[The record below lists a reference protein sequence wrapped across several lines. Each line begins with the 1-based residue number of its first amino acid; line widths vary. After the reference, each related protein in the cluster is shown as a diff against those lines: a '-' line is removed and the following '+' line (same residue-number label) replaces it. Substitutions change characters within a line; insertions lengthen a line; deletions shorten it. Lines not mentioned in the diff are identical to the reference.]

1 MGHLAKFAIF
11 VQRDRECWLVEELSH
26 LITQTLTLGSAPPR
40 RPVDR
45 GGGGDLARVV
55 SRPEGFVI
63 ENLLIYVVSI
73 LIVLDSVGVG
83 VELCLHHHGGGDHLA
98 GKYNQLIEMPSTVK

>member
-1 MGHLAKFAIF
+1 M
-11 VQRDRECWLVEELSH
+11 
-26 LITQTLTLGSAPPR
+26 
-40 RPVDR
+40 
-45 GGGGDLARVV
+45 

-83 VELCLHHHGGGDHLA
+83 VELGLHHHGGGDHLA
-98 GKYNQLIEMPSTVK
+98 GKYNQLIEMPSTVKLEAEKYLLAAASLPIKLDDKSIK